1 VTTRRTFPSSYGLA
15 TSQTDVPEIVKLR
28 TLYCGQGGSDKIYG
42 LAIVKLDNGFFRF
55 FTFHGARAGGLIN
68 IMPRETAQ
76 SSGQLLGPF
85 NKILR
90 EKERKYGPVDWQD
103 QYYNMVDTV
112 KSLGTPPGEQ
122 TAVPT
127 SVPAAAPKPA
137 TRRAV
142 KPQSQKTVPVFDRMA
157 DGLREF

>member
-68 IMPRETAQ
+68 
-76 SSGQLLGPF
+76 
-85 NKILR
+85 ILR